1 MSFEFIDGQY
11 ESGKGFGY
19 ELQKQF
25 KGKNVKNSVYTNS
38 VIEYLNNLEQF
49 DINEMDTGGINI
61 GRLYF
66 FFYQATTPGLAYY
79 DTQPLVYITEVNYNA
94 GYFIGANMHYLNT
107 KHREGI
113 AQALINK
120 GSKCSV
126 PRKTI
131 HRYLFSGVAGG
142 FMRVPEKDCLLLQC
156 YPWRNLLIREDNHS
170 LNTGLGTNPKW
181 HLKKSVKNHSY

>member
-11 ESGKGFGY
+11 EAGKGFGY
-19 ELQKQF
+19 ELKENL
-25 KGKNVKNSVYTNS
+25 KGKNVKNSVYTNA
-38 VIEYLNNLEQF
+38 VIEYLSNLEQF

-113 AQALINK
+113 AQSLINK
-120 GSKCSV
+120 GSTVAV

-142 FMRVPEKDCLLLQC
+142 FMRVPEKDWPSIAMLPMEKFVDTRGQ
-156 YPWRNLLIREDNHS
+156 PF
-170 LNTGLGTNPKW
+170 PKHRAW
-181 HLKKSVKNHSY
+181 NKP

>member
-1 MSFEFIDGQY
+1 
-11 ESGKGFGY
+11 
-19 ELQKQF
+19 
-25 KGKNVKNSVYTNS
+25 
-38 VIEYLNNLEQF
+38 
-49 DINEMDTGGINI
+49 MDTGGINI

-66 FFYQATTPGLAYY
+66 FFYQTSTPGLAYY

-113 AQALINK
+113 AKVLINK
-120 GSKCSV
+120 GICAV

-156 YPWRNLLIREDNHS
+156 YPWKNLLIREDNHS
-170 LNTGLGTNPKW
+170 LNTGFEQTLNGT
-181 HLKKSVKNHSY
+181 